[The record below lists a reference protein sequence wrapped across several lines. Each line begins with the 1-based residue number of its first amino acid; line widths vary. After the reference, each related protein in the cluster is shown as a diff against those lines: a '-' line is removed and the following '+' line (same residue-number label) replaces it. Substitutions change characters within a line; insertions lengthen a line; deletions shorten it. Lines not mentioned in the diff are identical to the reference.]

1 MIDSGANTAIVQAIA
16 TGLPVI
22 TIDLGG
28 IRSYGGGEI
37 FEVNKRNDCKAMAA
51 LFTKYYIDSDFRNS
65 VAVNERKFAL
75 DQLDWNT
82 IAIQNLTLY
91 KDILNGL

>member
-1 MIDSGANTAIVQAIA
+1 
-16 TGLPVI
+16 
-22 TIDLGG
+22 
-28 IRSYGGGEI
+28 
-37 FEVNKRNDCKAMAA
+37 MAA